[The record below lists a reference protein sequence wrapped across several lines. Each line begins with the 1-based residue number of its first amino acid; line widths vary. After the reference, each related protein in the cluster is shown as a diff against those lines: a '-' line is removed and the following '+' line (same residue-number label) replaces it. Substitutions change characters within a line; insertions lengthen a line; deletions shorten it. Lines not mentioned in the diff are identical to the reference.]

1 MDMLNY
7 FSFVIVLLFCFSC
20 ADVEDNKEFNKYIK
34 ETYIDNNP
42 YNSVEENT
50 TSIPNCYKEE
60 KINKYICYKEDYS
73 DKSDLPRP
81 ADKLNKIVRI
91 NVK

>member
-1 MDMLNY
+1 MDTLNY
-7 FSFVIVLLFCFSC
+7 VSLIIVLLFCFSC
-20 ADVEDNKEFNKYIK
+20 ADVENDKEFQQYVK

-50 TSIPNCYKEE
+50 TPIPNCYKEE
-60 KINKYICYKEDYS
+60 KLNKFICYKEDYS
-73 DKSDLPRP
+73 DKNDLPRP
-81 ADKLNKIVRI
+81 ADKFNKVIRI